1 MLDNK
6 GKDLLQG
13 ECDNLIHFCNKNTI
27 FLTRMP
33 NAISLPKGNKAEAQ
47 AKSKAMETLE
57 SNIHIGHLIR
67 EQLKADNRSVS
78 WLAREIHCTRNN
90 VYKIFN
96 KPSLDGDLILKISVA
111 MNFNFFQYY
120 TASFLESIKTRTGE
134 GKL

>member
-1 MLDNK
+1 
-6 GKDLLQG
+6 
-13 ECDNLIHFCNKNTI
+13 
-27 FLTRMP
+27 
-33 NAISLPKGNKAEAQ
+33 
-47 AKSKAMETLE
+47 METHK

-120 TASFLESIKTRTGE
+120 TAEFLESIKARTGE
-134 GKL
+134 LY